1 MRTPELSYVIP
12 AYNSHE
18 WLAFSLGSCL
28 ASQLKS
34 IEIIVVNDGSKDHTK
49 RILDWYAAK
58 DERVRPIH
66 LTENKGSGNARN
78 IGSFEAQSPYIAM
91 LDSDDESTSN
101 RATETL
107 KILREKGDGIVYGS
121 SVELDF
127 IGRNLG
133 TLLASPFSLKNSIE
147 KKLAFIVHSSMAY
160 PKSFWEKHPY
170 DTEDYVKL
178 AMEDWK
184 FQMDAAFEGV
194 PFFHTEKVLC
204 GHRNRQGQMS
214 KRDDKKA
221 LEVKEAYLKAH
232 ETVPA

>member
-147 KKLAFIVHSSMAY
+147 KKLALIVH
-160 PKSFWEKHPY
+160 
-170 DTEDYVKL
+170 
-178 AMEDWK
+178 
-184 FQMDAAFEGV
+184 
-194 PFFHTEKVLC
+194 
-204 GHRNRQGQMS
+204 R
-214 KRDDKKA
+214 
-221 LEVKEAYLKAH
+221 
-232 ETVPA
+232 